1 MQAENLFFG
10 KDGSVTFIDFQ
21 LSVVQWAAMD
31 VAYCLGQSVEPEGR
45 RQHELEYLELHYDAL
60 LAHPN
65 GPKAEEYTWNH
76 HLAVRERLCHVVSPW
91 SHRTLDTALVPRCRH
106 TRWARAS

>member
-31 VAYCLGQSVEPEGR
+31 VAYCLGQSVEPEVR
-45 RQHELEYLELHYDAL
+45 RQHELEYLELHYDTL

-65 GPKAEEYTWNH
+65 GPKAEDYTWNH
-76 HLAVRERLCHVVSPW
+76 HLAVRERLCHVVSSSVYIVVSP
-91 SHRTLDTALVPRCRH
+91 H
-106 TRWARAS
+106 T

>member
-1 MQAENLFFG
+1 MRVRQPGDHLFLPSALDRHRADCAHIISVQAENLFFG

-31 VAYCLGQSVEPEGR
+31 VAYCLGQSVEPEVR
-45 RQHELEYLELHYDAL
+45 RKHELEYLEMHYESL

-65 GPKAEEYTWNH
+65 GPKAEDYTWNH
-76 HLAVRERLCHVVSPW
+76 HLAVRAPMS
-91 SHRTLDTALVPRCRH
+91 
-106 TRWARAS
+106 